1 MKGGEEEELEAID
14 EHFWE
19 SALTIMHCQHDNGL
33 SLVPA
38 NFSFLPDIQQWRHVI
53 SCRF

>member
-14 EHFWE
+14 EHFYE
-19 SALTIMHCQHDNGL
+19 STLTIMHCQHDNGF

-38 NFSFLPDIQQWRHVI
+38 NFSLLPHILQ
-53 SCRF
+53 